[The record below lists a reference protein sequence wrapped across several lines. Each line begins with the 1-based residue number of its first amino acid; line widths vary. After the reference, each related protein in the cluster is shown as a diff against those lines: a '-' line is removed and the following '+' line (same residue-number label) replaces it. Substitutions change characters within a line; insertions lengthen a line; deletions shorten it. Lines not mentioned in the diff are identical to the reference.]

1 MNAWLRFWEHS
12 TAGHQLIAFAL
23 VAAGGLA
30 LSRLR
35 IGKVSVGIAGVL
47 FAGLVFARSGVRVEH
62 HVLEF
67 IREFGLI
74 LFVFSIGL
82 QLGPGFFSSLRR
94 TGLKLNLLAAG
105 NVLLGVAV
113 CVVILHL
120 SGMPLPVAA
129 GLLSGATTNT
139 PSLAAAQ
146 QALVEIGAGDEAV
159 QTQGVAYALA
169 YPFGVCG
176 VIIAMFAARRFV
188 ARRLPAS
195 GAAEAASPMAR
206 EEPKVGRANL
216 EVRNP
221 GLAGST
227 IAGSFAKVRGLNVSR
242 LRRGDTLCVP
252 TPAHV
257 LAAGDQLLVV
267 GLPDAL
273 AQARMLAGGEAAQDL
288 RELDGPVINRRVIV
302 THREVIGK
310 NFTTLQL
317 QARFGVAATRLSRHG
332 MEFAPEPGLRVQ
344 FGDILTLV
352 GTSDAIAE
360 TARLLGDSP
369 KELDH
374 TRVGPFF
381 LGILL
386 GVLLGM
392 VPVALPGLPAPVRL
406 GLAGGPL
413 VVAILLG
420 RLGSIGPMVWYVP
433 PNASLALREIGI
445 VLFLAC
451 VGLKSGD
458 MFFQYLFS
466 VQGLGWM
473 ALGTAI
479 TLVPVMFTAWMA
491 RRFARLPLP
500 ETCGLLAGSMT
511 DPPALAFAQQTHE
524 GTGTSVAYATVYPLV
539 MLLRVLTAQM
549 LVFFAA

>member
-1 MNAWLRFWEHS
+1 MSAWLRFWEHS

-30 LSRLR
+30 LGRLK
-35 IGKVSVGIAGVL
+35 IGRVSVGIAGVL
-47 FAGLVFARSGVRVEH
+47 FAGLVFARSGVRVEP

-67 IREFGLI
+67 TREFGLI

-113 CVVILHL
+113 CVVILRL
-120 SGMPLPVAA
+120 AGVPLPVAA

-146 QALVEIGAGDEAV
+146 QALIGAGADDGAV
-159 QTQGVAYALA
+159 QAQGVAYALA

-176 VIIAMFAARRFV
+176 VILAMLAARRFV
-188 ARRLPAS
+188 ARPLPGGGAS
-195 GAAEAASPMAR
+195 GAASPPVR

-221 GLAGST
+221 GLAGAT
-227 IAGSFAKVRGLNVSR
+227 IADSFARVRGLNVSR
-242 LRRGDTLCVP
+242 LWRGGALCVP
-252 TPAHV
+252 APARA
-257 LAAGDQLLVV
+257 LAIGDQLLVV
-267 GLPDAL
+267 GLPGAL
-273 AQARMLAGGEAAQDL
+273 AQARMLAGGEAERDL
-288 RELDGPVINRRVIV
+288 RELDGPVNNRRVIV
-302 THREVIGK
+302 TRREAVGK
-310 NFTTLQL
+310 NFAALQL
-317 QARFGVAATRLSRHG
+317 QTRFGVAATRLSRHG

-352 GTSDAIAE
+352 GASDAIAE
-360 TARLLGDSP
+360 AARLLGDSP

-381 LGILL
+381 FGILL

-392 VPVALPGLPAPVRL
+392 APVALPGLPAPARL

-420 RLGSIGPMVWYVP
+420 RLGGIGPVVWHVP
-433 PNASLALREIGI
+433 PNAGLALREIGI

-466 VQGLGWM
+466 MQGLGWM
-473 ALGTAI
+473 ALGAVI
-479 TLVPVMFTAWMA
+479 TLAPVMGTAWMA

-500 ETCGLLAGSMT
+500 ETCGLLAGAMT
-511 DPPALAFAQQTHE
+511 DPPALAFARQTH
-524 GTGTSVAYATVYPLV
+524 GDTGAPVAYATVYPLV
-539 MLLRVLTAQM
+539 MLLRVLAAQM
-549 LVFFAA
+549 LVFLAA